1 MMVYGTGIAAMTF
14 CTGRRARRTVNG
26 MVAAATIAGSVC
38 LAAAALAASTQSNGA
53 MPRYHDGL
61 WSVSIVTERGD
72 CDRGYRYPIRITN
85 GMLTNPGDQV
95 FTITGKVAPTG
106 AIVVTVSAGNK
117 SATGTG
123 RLAGDIGAGSWTG
136 GSCSGSWT
144 AERRGA

>member
-1 MMVYGTGIAAMTF
+1 MMS

-26 MVAAATIAGSVC
+26 LVAVSTVAGSLC
-38 LAAAALAASTQSNGA
+38 LAAAAFAASTQQSPA
-53 MPRYHDGL
+53 APRYHDGL
-61 WSVSIVTERGD
+61 WSVSIVTEKGD

-85 GMLTNPGDQV
+85 GVLSNPGDQV
-95 FTITGKVAPTG
+95 FTIVGKVTPAG

-123 RLAGDIGAGSWTG
+123 RLAGDIGGGSWSG
-136 GSCSGSWT
+136 GACSGSWT